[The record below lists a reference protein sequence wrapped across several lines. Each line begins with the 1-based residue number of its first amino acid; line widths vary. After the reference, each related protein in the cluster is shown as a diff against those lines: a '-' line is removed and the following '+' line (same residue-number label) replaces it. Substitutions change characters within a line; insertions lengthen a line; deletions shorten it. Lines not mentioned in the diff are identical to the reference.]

1 MVLLP
6 LIHGSQQVRVCATD
20 PVLVLQHPS
29 LQFAEQKHGSLPL
42 GGSPRPDMNKLVPEV
57 PFHCKS
63 CRWNLIC
70 QWYLG
75 KSFVS
80 PPSGLKRIEHYS
92 ESRLPTFNQALG
104 VCSVDRG
111 LLDSRLRIFLGQK
124 NNSVQKYSNFNQTG
138 CASDFHVMNKIG
150 PTC

>member
-20 PVLVLQHPS
+20 PVLVLEHPS

-42 GGSPRPDMNKLVPEV
+42 GSSPRPDMNKLVPEF
-57 PFHCKS
+57 PFHCES
-63 CRWNLIC
+63 CRWNVIC

-80 PPSGLKRIEHYS
+80 PPSGLKRIEHFS

-104 VCSVDRG
+104 VFGRQGFAGFKIKD
-111 LLDSRLRIFLGQK
+111 LLGAK